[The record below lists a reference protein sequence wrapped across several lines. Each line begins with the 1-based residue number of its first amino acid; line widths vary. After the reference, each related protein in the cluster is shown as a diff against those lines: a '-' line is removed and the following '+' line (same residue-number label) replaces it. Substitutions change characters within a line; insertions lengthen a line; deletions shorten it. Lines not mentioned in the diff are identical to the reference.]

1 MFIAFLNFPE
11 VIIFYFIAFL
21 RVSPSSQGAHQ
32 GAHVIFLMSLLFLH
46 LTLLESSRI
55 FKELKVLKVLNMSP
69 ACVDPGPS
77 PGEMA
82 RTETPFLAEN
92 SPSTIDIWQFPHG

>member
-1 MFIAFLNFPE
+1 
-11 VIIFYFIAFL
+11 
-21 RVSPSSQGAHQ
+21 
-32 GAHVIFLMSLLFLH
+32 MSLLFSH

-55 FKELKVLKVLNMSP
+55 FKELKGLKELNMSHRRS
-69 ACVDPGPS
+69 S
-77 PGEMA
+77 PRRSAGAMA